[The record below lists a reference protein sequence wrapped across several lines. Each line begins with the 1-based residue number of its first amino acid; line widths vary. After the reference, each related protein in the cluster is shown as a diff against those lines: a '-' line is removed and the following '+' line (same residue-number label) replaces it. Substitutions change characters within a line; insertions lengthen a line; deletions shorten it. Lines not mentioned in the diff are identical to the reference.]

1 VDARD
6 RAPLTGRR
14 LPIATAAALL
24 SLTALSVAAVLVFL
38 GRLPLEL
45 PQRAGTGA
53 VFYVVPYHYGFAF
66 YDRDLNEIETVEVKA
81 GEAVTLHVV
90 PAHALP
96 ETVFREYV
104 ERSMKLALGGLP
116 AADPAIRRKMQEDLA
131 LGNVEHIVGIAAH
144 PVYVTTDVASVLRGR
159 PFRDGG
165 PATLRE
171 AVGQGDPSIKS
182 VTFTAKKVG
191 AYDVICVDSGMD
203 GGGTCGWGHKWMVSK
218 GAFVVRP

>member
-1 VDARD
+1 M
-6 RAPLTGRR
+6 
-14 LPIATAAALL
+14 ATAAALVA
-24 SLTALSVAAVLVFL
+24 LTALSVAAVLVFL
-38 GRLPLEL
+38 GRLPLGF

-53 VFYVVPYHYGFAF
+53 VFYVVAYHYGFAF

-81 GEAVTLHVV
+81 GEAVTLHIV

-96 ETVFREYV
+96 EAVFRQYA
-104 ERSMKLALGGLP
+104 ERSMKRAIGGLP
-116 AADPAIRRKMQEDLA
+116 AGDPAIRRKLQEDLD

-144 PVYVTTDVASVLRGR
+144 PVYLATDVAPVLRGR
-159 PFRDGG
+159 PFRENG

-171 AVGQGDPSIKS
+171 AVSQGDPSIKS

-191 AYDVICVDSGMD
+191 AFDVLCVDSGMD
-203 GGGTCGWGHKWMVSK
+203 GAGTCGWGHTAMVAK

>member
-1 VDARD
+1 M
-6 RAPLTGRR
+6 
-14 LPIATAAALL
+14 ATAAALL
-24 SLTALSVAAVLVFL
+24 ALTTLSVGAVLVFL
-38 GRLPLEL
+38 GRLPLGF

-81 GEAVTLHVV
+81 GEAVTLHIV

-96 ETVFREYV
+96 EAVFRQYV
-104 ERSMKLALGGLP
+104 ERSMKRAIGGLP
-116 AADPAIRRKMQEDLA
+116 AADPAIRRKLYEDLA

-144 PVYVTTDVASVLRGR
+144 PVYMATDVASVLRGR
-159 PFRDGG
+159 PFRENG

-171 AVGQGDPSIKS
+171 AVSQGDPSIKS
-182 VTFTAKKVG
+182 ITFTAKKVG
-191 AYDVICVDSGMD
+191 AFDVICVDSGMD
-203 GGGTCGWGHKWMVSK
+203 GAGTCGWGHNAMFAK

>member
-1 VDARD
+1 M
-6 RAPLTGRR
+6 
-14 LPIATAAALL
+14 ATAAALL
-24 SLTALSVAAVLVFL
+24 ALTALSVAAVLVFL
-38 GRLPLEL
+38 GRLPLGF

-81 GEAVTLHVV
+81 GEAVTLHIV
-90 PAHALP
+90 PANALP
-96 ETVFREYV
+96 EAAFRQYT
-104 ERSMKLALGGLP
+104 ERSMKRQIGGLP
-116 AADPAIRRKMQEDLA
+116 AGDPAIRRKLQEDLD

-144 PVYVTTDVASVLRGR
+144 PVYLATDVASVLRGR
-159 PFRDGG
+159 PFRENG

-171 AVGQGDPSIKS
+171 AVSQRDPSMKT

-191 AYDVICVDSGMD
+191 AFDVICVDSGMD
-203 GGGTCGWGHKWMVSK
+203 GAGTCGWGHKWMIAR

>member
-6 RAPLTGRR
+6 RTPLTGRR
-14 LPIATAAALL
+14 LPLATAAALL
-24 SLTALSVAAVLVFL
+24 ALTALSVAAVLVFL
-38 GRLPLEL
+38 GRLPLGF
-45 PQRAGTGA
+45 PQRAETGA

-81 GEAVTLHVV
+81 GEAVTLHIV
-90 PAHALP
+90 PANALP
-96 ETVFREYV
+96 EAAFRQYA
-104 ERSMKLALGGLP
+104 ERSMKLAIGGLP
-116 AADPAIRRKMQEDLA
+116 AADPAIRRKLQEDLD

-144 PVYVTTDVASVLRGR
+144 PVYLATDVASVLRGR
-159 PFRDGG
+159 PFRENG

-171 AVGQGDPSIKS
+171 AVSQGDPSIKS

-191 AYDVICVDSGMD
+191 AFDVICVDSGMD
-203 GGGTCGWGHKWMVSK
+203 GAGTCGWGHTAMVAK